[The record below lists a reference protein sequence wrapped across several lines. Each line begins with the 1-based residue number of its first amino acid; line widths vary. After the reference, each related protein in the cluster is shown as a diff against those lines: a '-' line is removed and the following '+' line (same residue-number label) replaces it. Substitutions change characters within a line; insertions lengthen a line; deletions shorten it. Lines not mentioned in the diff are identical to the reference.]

1 VIFNND
7 ITESDRRREPKSKVK
22 TLKNVLN
29 VIHRVY
35 KKIFLEATKGIWW
48 ISWQQEAKK
57 DVC

>member
-1 VIFNND
+1 MYF
-7 ITESDRRREPKSKVK
+7 K
-22 TLKNVLN
+22 
-29 VIHRVY
+29 VIHRECI